1 MEGIVRIFVDYWNFQ
16 LNWNERAGEAR
27 CNWLALPT
35 ALMEAVRRLPDL
47 EDTLYHGI
55 QIYASVDPGN
65 ENLLNWLETFLDR
78 QPGFEVRIA
87 RMVRRQRGLRCTH
100 CGFEMEACPEC
111 GEPFTVGTSK
121 GLTTAMVCDMLS
133 LAFDGRCDLPVIV
146 TSDTELI
153 PAVEMLRRRGVRVI
167 HAGWRDTGH
176 DLSRAAWA
184 SIELD
189 ALIPGLVRE

>member
-1 MEGIVRIFVDYWNFQ
+1 MWGRARIFVDYWNFQ

-27 CNWLALPT
+27 CDWLALPE
-35 ALMEAVRRLPDL
+35 ALMEAVRKLPDL
-47 EDTLYHGI
+47 DDTAYHGI

-87 RMVRRQRGLRCTH
+87 RMVRRQRGLRCTS
-100 CGFEMEACPEC
+100 CGLELSDCPEC

-121 GLTTAMVCDMLS
+121 GLTSAMVCDLLS
-133 LAFDGRCDLPVIV
+133 LCFDGACDMPVLV
-146 TSDTELI
+146 TSDTELL
-153 PAVEMLRRRGVRVI
+153 PAVELLRRRGFRVI

-176 DLSRAAWA
+176 DLARSSWA
-184 SIELD
+184 SLDLD
-189 ALIPGLVRE
+189 AMIPALVRA